1 VFAFDKLEINGTYAL
16 KGHIG
21 WWDLD
26 SVGEQL
32 FSIQIVNATI
42 AYKMKVEILDPSLN
56 WNPMSGCQPSFNDDV
71 NSIDDDKVVIDE
83 ILIPLEYDDVDFRF
97 NNLGTFANTVVNGIG
112 VFFLKSQEDVLIGA
126 VKKLIQQNVH
136 SLIC

>member
-1 VFAFDKLEINGTYAL
+1 
-16 KGHIG
+16 
-21 WWDLD
+21 
-26 SVGEQL
+26 
-32 FSIQIVNATI
+32 
-42 AYKMKVEILDPSLN
+42 MLN
-56 WNPMSGCQPSFNDDV
+56 FPISSNDDV

-97 NNLGTFANTVVNGIG
+97 NNLGPFANTVVNGIG

-126 VKKLIQQNVH
+126 IKKLIQQNVH

>member
-1 VFAFDKLEINGTYAL
+1 
-16 KGHIG
+16 
-21 WWDLD
+21 
-26 SVGEQL
+26 
-32 FSIQIVNATI
+32 
-42 AYKMKVEILDPSLN
+42 MLN
-56 WNPMSGCQPSFNDDV
+56 FPISSNDDV

-126 VKKLIQQNVH
+126 IKKLIQQNVH
-136 SLIC
+136 SLICWKREFFLEKLTEF

>member
-1 VFAFDKLEINGTYAL
+1 MI
-16 KGHIG
+16 
-21 WWDLD
+21 
-26 SVGEQL
+26 
-32 FSIQIVNATI
+32 
-42 AYKMKVEILDPSLN
+42 ILLN
-56 WNPMSGCQPSFNDDV
+56 FPISSNDDV

-126 VKKLIQQNVH
+126 IKKLIQQNVH